1 MGIISRFTTL
11 MKANINSKIDRS
23 RDPEKIIQKTL
34 REVNLDL
41 RTVQSEVNALEADV
55 RRAKRAVDECELE
68 IRKLERYRERAADK
82 NNEAQAIGF
91 SNDQEHLENKKLEL
105 VAKYNQILI
114 EAKQMRL
121 LEEKLT
127 LDIRQLEAR
136 GQTVKEKTAILKQK
150 QKINSGNSS
159 IASGFMSYEEEL
171 NFKLDEAEA
180 LEQLRNKSAPIESID
195 EEIAKL
201 ATNKNQTSNE

>member
-11 MKANINSKIDRS
+11 MKANINSIIDRS
-23 RDPEKIIQKTL
+23 RDPQKVIQKTL
-34 REVNLDL
+34 RDVNLDL

-68 IRKLERYRERAADK
+68 IRKLERYRERAADR
-82 NNEAQAIGF
+82 NEAQAIGF
-91 SNDQEHLENKKLEL
+91 LNDQEHLENKKLEL
-105 VAKYNQILI
+105 IGKYNRVLI
-114 EAKQMRL
+114 EARQMRL

-136 GQTVKEKTAILKQK
+136 SQTVKEKTAILNQK
-150 QKINSGNSS
+150 QKINSGDSS
-159 IASGFMSYEEEL
+159 ITTGFMSYEEEL

-180 LEQLRNKSAPIESID
+180 LEQLRNKSASIDSID
-195 EEIAKL
+195 EEMAKL
-201 ATNKNQTSNE
+201 TTNKSQTSNE

>member
-11 MKANINSKIDRS
+11 MKANINSIIDRS
-23 RDPEKIIQKTL
+23 RDPQKVIQKTL
-34 REVNLDL
+34 RDVNLDL

-68 IRKLERYRERAADK
+68 IRKLERYRERAADR
-82 NNEAQAIGF
+82 NEAQAIGF
-91 SNDQEHLENKKLEL
+91 LNDQEHLENKKLEL
-105 VAKYNQILI
+105 IGKYNRVLI
-114 EAKQMRL
+114 EARQMRL

-136 GQTVKEKTAILKQK
+136 SQTVKEKTALLNQK
-150 QKINSGNSS
+150 QKLNSGDSS
-159 IASGFMSYEEEL
+159 IATGFMSYEEEL

-180 LEQLRNKSAPIESID
+180 LEQLRNKSASIDSID

-201 ATNKNQTSNE
+201 TTNKSQTSNE

>member
-11 MKANINSKIDRS
+11 MKANINSIIDRS
-23 RDPEKIIQKTL
+23 RDPQKVIQKTL
-34 REVNLDL
+34 RDVNLDL

-68 IRKLERYRERAADK
+68 IRKLERYRERAADR
-82 NNEAQAIGF
+82 NEAQAIGF
-91 SNDQEHLENKKLEL
+91 LNDQEHLENKKVEL
-105 VAKYNQILI
+105 IGKYNRVLI
-114 EAKQMRL
+114 EARQMRL

-136 GQTVKEKTAILKQK
+136 SQTVKEKTALLNQK
-150 QKINSGNSS
+150 QKINSGDSS
-159 IASGFMSYEEEL
+159 IATGFMSYEEEL

-180 LEQLRNKSAPIESID
+180 LEQLRNKSASIDSID
-195 EEIAKL
+195 EEIVKL
-201 ATNKNQTSNE
+201 TTNKSQTSNE

>member
-11 MKANINSKIDRS
+11 MKANINRRIDRS
-23 RDPEKIIQKTL
+23 EDPQEVIQKTL
-34 REVNLDL
+34 REVTLDL
-41 RTVQSEVNALEADV
+41 RTVQAEANALDADV

-68 IRKLERYRERAADK
+68 IRKLERYRERAAGKDDG
-82 NNEAQAIGF
+82 AQVIGF

-105 VAKYNQILI
+105 AAKYNRLLI

-136 GQTVKEKTAILKQK
+136 SQTVKEKTALLNQK
-150 QKINSGNSS
+150 QKINSGDSS
-159 IASGFMSYEEEL
+159 ITSGFISYEEEL
-171 NFKLDEAEA
+171 NFKLDEAQA
-180 LEQLRNKSAPIESID
+180 LEQLRNQSNPSIH
-195 EEIAKL
+195 EITKIK
-201 ATNKNQTSNE
+201 TNRSQTSNE